1 MIYNDFHGESLSML
15 GFGAMRL
22 PQLENGEID
31 QAQLQEMVDSAIA
44 GGVNYFDTAW
54 PYHGGKSETALAQ
67 ALSKY
72 PREKWNLADK
82 FPGHQISKSYDRAA
96 IFERQLEKCGVEYF
110 DFYLLHNV
118 YEKSMHT
125 YLNPQWGIIDY
136 FVEQK
141 RLGRIRHLGFSSH
154 GGLDCLKVF
163 LDRCG
168 GDMEFCQI
176 QLNYLDWTLQD
187 AKAKCALLAQYG
199 IPVWVMEPLR
209 GGRLM
214 KLTDEQMAKLGA
226 LRPNVS
232 AQAWAFDFL
241 QGLPNV
247 TVVLS
252 GMSAAGQM
260 RDNLRIFEARRPLS
274 EAEQAALLEVA
285 EGMKQSLPCTGC
297 RYCCDGCPMGL
308 DIPRLISYYNE
319 LRFASSFNVSMGVE
333 ALPEDKRPSA
343 CIGCGACAQICPQQ
357 IDVPAAMADL
367 AERLSKMPSWA
378 QICRERDEAQRRSER
393 KA

>member
-1 MIYNDFHGESLSML
+1 MIYNDFHGESLSMQ

-54 PYHGGKSETALAQ
+54 PYHGGKSETALAK

-82 FPGHQISKSYDRAA
+82 FPGHQISESYDPAA
-96 IFERQLEKCGVEYF
+96 IFERQLEKCGVAYF

-125 YLNPQWGIIDY
+125 YLDPQWGIIDY
-136 FVEQK
+136 FLKQK
-141 RLGRIRHLGFSSH
+141 RLGRIRHLGFSTH
-154 GGLDCLKVF
+154 GRLDCMKEF
-163 LDRCG
+163 LERCG
-168 GDMEFCQI
+168 SDMEFCQI

-209 GGRLM
+209 GGRLT

-226 LRPNVS
+226 LRPDVS
-232 AQAWAFDFL
+232 AQEWAFDFL
-241 QGLPNV
+241 QSLPNV

-260 RDNLRIFEARRPLS
+260 RDNLRIFENRRPLS
-274 EAEQAALLEVA
+274 ETEQAALLEIA
-285 EGMKQSLPCTGC
+285 EDMKQSLPCTGC

-308 DIPRLISYYNE
+308 DIPKLISYYNE
-319 LRFASSFNVSMGVE
+319 LRFSSSFNVSMGVE
-333 ALPEDKRPSA
+333 ALPEDKRPNA

-367 AERLSKMPSWA
+367 ADRLSKMPSWA
-378 QICRERDEAQRRSER
+378 QICRERDEAQRRSEG

>member
-82 FPGHQISKSYDRAA
+82 FPGHQISMSYDPAA

-125 YLNPQWGIIDY
+125 YLDPQWGIIDY

-141 RLGRIRHLGFSSH
+141 RFGRIRHLGFSSH
-154 GGLDCLKVF
+154 GGLDCLKAF

-209 GGRLM
+209 GGRLT

-247 TVVLS
+247 MVVLS

>member
-1 MIYNDFHGESLSML
+1 
-15 GFGAMRL
+15 
-22 PQLENGEID
+22 
-31 QAQLQEMVDSAIA
+31 
-44 GGVNYFDTAW
+44 
-54 PYHGGKSETALAQ
+54 
-67 ALSKY
+67 
-72 PREKWNLADK
+72 
-82 FPGHQISKSYDRAA
+82 
-96 IFERQLEKCGVEYF
+96 
-110 DFYLLHNV
+110 
-118 YEKSMHT
+118 
-125 YLNPQWGIIDY
+125 
-136 FVEQK
+136 
-141 RLGRIRHLGFSSH
+141 
-154 GGLDCLKVF
+154 
-163 LDRCG
+163 
-168 GDMEFCQI
+168 
-176 QLNYLDWTLQD
+176 
-187 AKAKCALLAQYG
+187 
-199 IPVWVMEPLR
+199 
-209 GGRLM
+209 
-214 KLTDEQMAKLGA
+214 MAKLGA

-308 DIPRLISYYNE
+308 DIPKLISYYNE